1 MASLS
6 LPLPFCG
13 NRLVEADFS
22 IRFAR
27 EPFFGRGKERERERE
42 IYWLLQQKS
51 LLPRPNNGAADRFGL
66 GRNRAASNKIER
78 QFQQFLGDIQNTLYG
93 IR

>member
-27 EPFFGRGKERERERE
+27 EPFFGRGKERERERD
-42 IYWLLQQKS
+42 LL
-51 LLPRPNNGAADRFGL
+51 AA
-66 GRNRAASNKIER
+66 AAKVASPK
-78 QFQQFLGDIQNTLYG
+78 TK
-93 IR
+93 